1 MTRSRLTLSIDTPNQ
16 IMLLRYIGGID
27 GADIN
32 VSMIDQLRQVDRPW
46 DYDTIVD
53 LRRHEGLVTA
63 DEIEELG
70 RRWQMLAQGRD
81 TGGCIAIVTD
91 DPLVHARL
99 PITRGAFP
107 NRTVEGFA
115 LVEEAMCWIEA
126 QRGQRRAIA

>member
-1 MTRSRLTLSIDTPNQ
+1 MTRSRLTLSVDTSNR
-16 IMLLRYIGGID
+16 IIVFRYIGGID

-32 VSMIDQLRQVDRPW
+32 VSMIDQLRQVDQPW
-46 DYDTIVD
+46 TYDNIVD

-63 DEIEELG
+63 DEIEDLG
-70 RRWQMLAQGRD
+70 GRWQLMAQGRD
-81 TGGCIAIVTD
+81 AGTCIAIVTD

-107 NRTVEGFA
+107 GRTVEGFA
-115 LVEEAMCWIEA
+115 LVEEAMVWIQS

>member
-1 MTRSRLTLSIDTPNQ
+1 MTRSRLTLSVDTPNQ
-16 IMLLRYIGGID
+16 IIVFRYIGGID

-32 VSMIDQLRQVDRPW
+32 VSMIDQLRQIDQPW
-46 DYDTIVD
+46 AYDNIVD

-63 DEIEELG
+63 GEIEDLG

-81 TGGCIAIVTD
+81 AGGCIAIVTD
-91 DPLVHARL
+91 DPLVFARL

-107 NRTVEGFA
+107 GRIVEGFA
-115 LVEEAMCWIEA
+115 LIEEAMGWIES